1 MDYLEITGCYKAA
14 KVILVMLITLINTD
28 RCFRQV
34 TMMSSHLAAT
44 AKTSENFSGHT
55 HEFDGGFCKELCLK
69 ELCLLKAGP
78 PPLGLSNIHLPLS
91 SPNLLV
97 PE

>member
-1 MDYLEITGCYKAA
+1 
-14 KVILVMLITLINTD
+14 MLITLINTD

-55 HEFDGGFCKELCLK
+55 HEFDSGFCKELCL
-69 ELCLLKAGP
+69 LKAVP